1 MNNRRRSELANIN
14 KNLEKIYESLKKT
27 YDDLTMVHD
36 EEEDSFGNLSE
47 GLQATWNGQIS
58 EEAIG
63 NMSEAIELLDEVM
76 EKLSDANDYIEE
88 ARA

>member
-14 KNLEKIYESLKKT
+14 KNLEKIYESLEKT
-27 YDDLTMVHD
+27 YNELTMVHD
-36 EEEDSFGNLSE
+36 EEEDSFENLSE